1 MDEPVVT
8 EMPPEDPP
16 VAEPVETTTSPPN
29 AELDVVL
36 AVAISTF
43 PLTPLLLWPD
53 MMDTLPPVADCDAPA
68 DRTMAPPSLFCETPL
83 AIVMSPE
90 LPLESPDES
99 AIDPLEPLSLLPV
112 VVSISPVFPVCVFA
126 DFIITAPLEPDSLA
140 PETTMTLPPLSD
152 ALPASNV
159 KSPAVPWDCPTR
171 RAILPV
177 VPAPSPV
184 FSWISPL
191 V

>member
-99 AIDPLEPLSLLPV
+99 AIDPLEPLSLPPVDINMFPLLSPLLCVAIATLPLAPV
-112 VVSISPVFPVCVFA
+112 VLDPEVNVTEPPVACV
-126 DFIITAPLEPDSLA
+126 P
-140 PETTMTLPPLSD
+140 
-152 ALPASNV
+152 
-159 KSPAVPWDCPTR
+159 
-171 RAILPV
+171 
-177 VPAPSPV
+177 VPA
-184 FSWISPL
+184 IN
-191 V
+191 